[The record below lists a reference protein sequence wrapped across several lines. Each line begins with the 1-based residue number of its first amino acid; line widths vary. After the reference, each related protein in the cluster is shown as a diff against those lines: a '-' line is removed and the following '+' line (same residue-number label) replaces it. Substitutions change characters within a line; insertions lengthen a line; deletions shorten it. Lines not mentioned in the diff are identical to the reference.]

1 MATFT
6 YPDDQ
11 RTLVDLLGLDRD
23 ELRNDSVLQYLME
36 EAERVDTDFPEVD
49 SVTLIKAAMAD
60 AQTARTAKRAD
71 IQGTSSLS
79 VAGEYSVS
87 HTNTAG
93 VAYGARYDE
102 AIGKI
107 KRYLDPYNQLGGQ
120 QYTRVVAS

>member
-49 SVTLIKAAMAD
+49 SVTLIKAAMVD

-87 HTNTAG
+87 YTNTAG
-93 VAYGARYDE
+93 VTYGARYDE